1 MMGQYIPGLD
11 IHWGLWIWV
20 IAFIAGVMCH
30 SPQSS
35 LSDYYRQIH
44 LFFLKG
50 KEGSELDTYE
60 SQIKIYN
67 SLPKRGALFEH
78 LFYYNYANYCKSQEK
93 RSPAFQ
99 KMIQVM
105 KEKYGS
111 ASNIPADIREEF
123 LEGSRPLMKYTNI
136 LTFNTRAIC
145 IYVTCLLGCPW
156 VYMLIEITVM
166 NVLYIY
172 MHKKHECLCKK
183 LQKDS
188 MTKGFIFDYGGT
200 IDTAGRHW
208 GKVLWHAYCRHEI
221 PVTEEQF
228 REAYV
233 HAERTL
239 GSQPIIKPDYTFYK
253 TLETKLRIEM
263 EYLMSE
269 GYWNVSED
277 EYVRSHKD
285 ILEDLYEGVRQET
298 SHSREVLTKINA
310 GHPMV
315 LVSNFY
321 GNIGVVLKE
330 FGLDKLF
337 LQIIESAVVGIRK
350 PDPRIFTLGVEALKL
365 NPADVTVV
373 GDSFYKDIVPAK
385 KAGCKTIWFK
395 GEGWT
400 DEKYDETIP
409 DKVITD
415 LSQLL

>member
-1 MMGQYIPGLD
+1 
-11 IHWGLWIWV
+11 
-20 IAFIAGVMCH
+20 
-30 SPQSS
+30 
-35 LSDYYRQIH
+35 
-44 LFFLKG
+44 
-50 KEGSELDTYE
+50 
-60 SQIKIYN
+60 
-67 SLPKRGALFEH
+67 
-78 LFYYNYANYCKSQEK
+78 
-93 RSPAFQ
+93 
-99 KMIQVM
+99 
-105 KEKYGS
+105 
-111 ASNIPADIREEF
+111 
-123 LEGSRPLMKYTNI
+123 
-136 LTFNTRAIC
+136 
-145 IYVTCLLGCPW
+145 
-156 VYMLIEITVM
+156 
-166 NVLYIY
+166 
-172 MHKKHECLCKK
+172 
-183 LQKDS
+183 

-277 EYVRSHKD
+277 EYVRSRKD

-337 LQIIESAVVGIRK
+337 RQIIESAVVGIRK
-350 PDPRIFTLGVEALKL
+350 PDPRIFALGVEALKL
-365 NPADVTVV
+365 NSADVTVV

-385 KAGCKTIWFK
+385 KAGCKAIWFK

-400 DEKYDETIP
+400 DENYDETIP

-415 LSQLL
+415 LGQLL

>member
-1 MMGQYIPGLD
+1 
-11 IHWGLWIWV
+11 
-20 IAFIAGVMCH
+20 
-30 SPQSS
+30 
-35 LSDYYRQIH
+35 
-44 LFFLKG
+44 
-50 KEGSELDTYE
+50 
-60 SQIKIYN
+60 
-67 SLPKRGALFEH
+67 
-78 LFYYNYANYCKSQEK
+78 
-93 RSPAFQ
+93 
-99 KMIQVM
+99 
-105 KEKYGS
+105 
-111 ASNIPADIREEF
+111 
-123 LEGSRPLMKYTNI
+123 
-136 LTFNTRAIC
+136 
-145 IYVTCLLGCPW
+145 
-156 VYMLIEITVM
+156 
-166 NVLYIY
+166 
-172 MHKKHECLCKK
+172 
-183 LQKDS
+183 

-277 EYVRSHKD
+277 EYVRNHKD
-285 ILEDLYEGVRQET
+285 ILEDLYEGVKQET

-321 GNIGVVLKE
+321 GNISVVLKE

-337 LQIIESAVVGIRK
+337 MQIIESAVVGIRK

-385 KAGCKTIWFK
+385 KAGCKAIWFK

>member
-1 MMGQYIPGLD
+1 
-11 IHWGLWIWV
+11 
-20 IAFIAGVMCH
+20 
-30 SPQSS
+30 
-35 LSDYYRQIH
+35 
-44 LFFLKG
+44 
-50 KEGSELDTYE
+50 
-60 SQIKIYN
+60 
-67 SLPKRGALFEH
+67 
-78 LFYYNYANYCKSQEK
+78 
-93 RSPAFQ
+93 
-99 KMIQVM
+99 
-105 KEKYGS
+105 
-111 ASNIPADIREEF
+111 
-123 LEGSRPLMKYTNI
+123 
-136 LTFNTRAIC
+136 
-145 IYVTCLLGCPW
+145 
-156 VYMLIEITVM
+156 
-166 NVLYIY
+166 
-172 MHKKHECLCKK
+172 
-183 LQKDS
+183 

-277 EYVRSHKD
+277 EYVRSRKD

-321 GNIGVVLKE
+321 GNISVVLKE

-337 LQIIESAVVGIRK
+337 RQIIESAVVGIRK

-385 KAGCKTIWFK
+385 KAGCKAIWFK

-400 DEKYDETIP
+400 DENYDETIP

-415 LSQLL
+415 LGQLL

>member
-1 MMGQYIPGLD
+1 
-11 IHWGLWIWV
+11 
-20 IAFIAGVMCH
+20 
-30 SPQSS
+30 
-35 LSDYYRQIH
+35 
-44 LFFLKG
+44 
-50 KEGSELDTYE
+50 
-60 SQIKIYN
+60 
-67 SLPKRGALFEH
+67 
-78 LFYYNYANYCKSQEK
+78 
-93 RSPAFQ
+93 
-99 KMIQVM
+99 
-105 KEKYGS
+105 
-111 ASNIPADIREEF
+111 
-123 LEGSRPLMKYTNI
+123 
-136 LTFNTRAIC
+136 
-145 IYVTCLLGCPW
+145 
-156 VYMLIEITVM
+156 
-166 NVLYIY
+166 
-172 MHKKHECLCKK
+172 
-183 LQKDS
+183 

-263 EYLMSE
+263 EYLMSK

-277 EYVRSHKD
+277 EYVRSRKD

-337 LQIIESAVVGIRK
+337 RQIIESAVVGIRK
-350 PDPRIFTLGVEALKL
+350 PDPRIFALGVEALKL
-365 NPADVTVV
+365 NSADVTVV

-385 KAGCKTIWFK
+385 KAGCKAIWFK

-400 DEKYDETIP
+400 DENYDETIP

-415 LSQLL
+415 LGQLL